1 MDGGQITGMTG
12 WDTSPAPGKGAG
24 PLGGL
29 PSLIG
34 ALTQPPQ
41 DCHKFTLGPS
51 QGLKVGPPEVITQ
64 TATGPK
70 IGLTLFAPAY
80 LSVSKDQGGGHIY
93 SLFI

>member
-12 WDTSPAPGKGAG
+12 WDTSSAPGKGAG

-29 PSLIG
+29 PSLMG

-51 QGLKVGPPEVITQ
+51 QDLKVGPPEVITQ
-64 TATGPK
+64 TATEPK
-70 IGLTLFAPAY
+70 NRVNPICP
-80 LSVSKDQGGGHIY
+80 
-93 SLFI
+93 SLFKSI